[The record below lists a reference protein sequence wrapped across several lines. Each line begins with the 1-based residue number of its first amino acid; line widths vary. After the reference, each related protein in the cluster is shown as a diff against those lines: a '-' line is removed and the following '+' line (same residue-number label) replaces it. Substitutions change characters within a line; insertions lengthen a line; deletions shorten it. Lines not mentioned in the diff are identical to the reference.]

1 MAENSRTLIDAVIL
15 DYGEVLS
22 ERADPVHIANMARIA
37 GIDEQAI
44 KHFYWKF
51 RDEYDRGTFN
61 GRSYWTAIA
70 EAAGAPFSGDQ
81 ISALILEDVKSWSR
95 IRKPMLAWLNKLQQA
110 GIKTAVLSN
119 MMTDLLAH
127 MRHEFAWLNA
137 FTCQT
142 YSCEIGAVK
151 PEEKIYRHVLGNLGV
166 PAGRALFVD
175 DREINIQGARAAG
188 MHGIVFESLESLRDE
203 LARDYNV
210 PLPDLV
216 TDLRST
222 QH

>member
-1 MAENSRTLIDAVIL
+1 MAENSRILIDAVIF

-37 GIDEQAI
+37 GIGEQAVTQ
-44 KHFYWKF
+44 FYWKF
-51 RDEYDRGTFN
+51 RDEYDRGTFD
-61 GRSYWTAIA
+61 GQSYWAAIA

-81 ISALILEDVKSWSR
+81 ISALIQEDVKSWSR
-95 IRKPMLAWLNKLQQA
+95 IRKPMLAWLDKLQRA

-127 MRHEFAWLNA
+127 MRQEFDWLNA

-151 PEEKIYRHVLGNLGV
+151 PEEKIYRHVLNNLAV

-188 MHGIVFESLESLRDE
+188 MHGIVFKSLESLRDE
-203 LARDYNV
+203 LARGYNV

-216 TDLRST
+216 T
-222 QH
+222 